1 MQKPPIGQLIK
12 PPIGAGRRNREKLSR
27 VTNREKL
34 SRVTNRQK
42 LSRVTNREMAI
53 KPPIGQLSHQ

>member
-27 VTNREKL
+27 VTNRE
-34 SRVTNRQK
+34 
-42 LSRVTNREMAI
+42 MAI
-53 KPPIGQLSHQ
+53 KPPIGKWQLSHQ

>member
-27 VTNREKL
+27 VTNRGREEK
-34 SRVTNRQK
+34 
-42 LSRVTNREMAI
+42 
-53 KPPIGQLSHQ
+53 

>member
-34 SRVTNRQK
+34 SRVTNRQ
-42 LSRVTNREMAI
+42 MAI
-53 KPPIGQLSHQ
+53 KPPIGKWQLSHQ